1 MTNKI
6 KLYLDFDGVILDT
19 MNVTIK
25 MMEDLNIPDDQEI
38 IREFYKNIDWYKL
51 LRSTPEINDSFN
63 NINLLLNSGLYDI
76 EILTHV
82 NSKEEGIEKINY
94 LSNILPSV
102 NVIPTPIEIA
112 KCNMVNPIN
121 SVLVDDYSKNLILWK
136 DEDGIPIKFSNE
148 IDSRFI
154 TINNL
159 NKLLELHEILNAKI
173 NLKRKLLLR
182 TYR

>member
-1 MTNKI
+1 MKN
-6 KLYLDFDGVILDT
+6 LYIDFDGVIMD
-19 MNVTIK
+19 TIK
-25 MMEDLNIPDDQEI
+25 VTYDMIDRLEINREDHEKMQ
-38 IREFYKNIDWYKL
+38 EFYENLNWKKILTLTPIINNAFDDIKKLQLSNKFNI
-51 LRSTPEINDSFN
+51 T
-63 NINLLLNSGLYDI
+63 
-76 EILTHV
+76 ILTHV

-94 LSNILPSV
+94 LSNILPNV

-136 DEDGIPIKFSNE
+136 DENGIPIKFSNE

-159 NKLLELHEILNAKI
+159 KKLLELHEILNSKI

-182 TYR
+182 TYK